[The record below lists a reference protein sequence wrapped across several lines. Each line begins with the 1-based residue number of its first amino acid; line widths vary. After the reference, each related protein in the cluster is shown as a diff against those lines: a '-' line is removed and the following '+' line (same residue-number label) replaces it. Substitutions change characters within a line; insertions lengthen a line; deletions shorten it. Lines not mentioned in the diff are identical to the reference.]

1 MSRGTSGAPFAVRL
15 AHAHRMLEHGRQD
28 APVHLADQLDA
39 AGRDTQRLHDRL
51 GVLLPALMPDRPW
64 FQRQD
69 RQPATEARA
78 YLLAALLGCL
88 GSVCPHLKRAGP
100 QPAIGRLPLRRVDC
114 ARCLGTIR
122 RPPPDDVDRCDV
134 CERRGVVTFSPF
146 AVRQG
151 PLLLLGDVCQPCAG
165 TLGIRIEQ
173 EAS

>member
-1 MSRGTSGAPFAVRL
+1 MIAHYPFATRL
-15 AHAHRMLEHGRQD
+15 RVACELIAHR
-28 APVHLADQLDA
+28 APPLPAHLTDQLDA
-39 AGRDTQRLHDRL
+39 AGREVRVLADRL
-51 GVLLPALMPDRPW
+51 GVALPLVMPDRSW
-64 FQRQD
+64 FQSMD
-69 RQPATEARA
+69 PSPSADARA
-78 YLLAALLGCL
+78 LLLAALLGCL
-88 GSVCPHLKRAGP
+88 GSVCPHLKRGGP

-122 RPPPDDVDRCDV
+122 RPPPDDADRCDV

-151 PLLLLGDVCQPCAG
+151 PLLLIGDACQPCAG